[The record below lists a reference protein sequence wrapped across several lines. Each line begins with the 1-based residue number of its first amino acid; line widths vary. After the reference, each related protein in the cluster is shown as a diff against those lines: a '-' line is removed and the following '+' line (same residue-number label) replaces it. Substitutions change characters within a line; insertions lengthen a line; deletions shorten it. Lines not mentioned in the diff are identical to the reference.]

1 VHNCS
6 RLWTKKHVCRTEIV
20 RVPPQ
25 TSPSAFDSLFV
36 LLSAVACRLM
46 HCASPSQPHLHLS
59 NKKCLVRSLV
69 RAPPPTAKVTTCCIP
84 LAKVERGAPCERLVC
99 CVRCSCGNT
108 KDMPD
113 PARPS
118 GRSAA
123 TSNTHQQMRGNTLD
137 GAGAHALDSAAAGGG
152 GGAAVGSSQS
162 RRQQQAHKATQHEQ
176 LKLLQSRL
184 VQDFSGAGHEEDSA
198 FMSTVVSR

>member
-1 VHNCS
+1 MFVEPKLCACPRRLRLQPSTPCS
-6 RLWTKKHVCRTEIV
+6 FC
-20 RVPPQ
+20 
-25 TSPSAFDSLFV
+25 
-36 LLSAVACRLM
+36 CRLSLDAL
-46 HCASPSQPHLHLS
+46 CLTSCLTLTASPAPQQQEVFGAKPRTSTS
-59 NKKCLVRSLV
+59 T
-69 RAPPPTAKVTTCCIP
+69 PPPRTAKVTTCCVP
-84 LAKVERGAPCERLVC
+84 LAKIERGAPCERLVC
-99 CVRCSCGNT
+99 CMRSPCGNT
-108 KDMPD
+108 NDMPD

-123 TSNTHQQMRGNTLD
+123 TSNTHQQVRGSTLD

-152 GGAAVGSSQS
+152 GGAAIGSSQS
-162 RRQQQAHKATQHEQ
+162 RRQQQQAHKATQHEQ